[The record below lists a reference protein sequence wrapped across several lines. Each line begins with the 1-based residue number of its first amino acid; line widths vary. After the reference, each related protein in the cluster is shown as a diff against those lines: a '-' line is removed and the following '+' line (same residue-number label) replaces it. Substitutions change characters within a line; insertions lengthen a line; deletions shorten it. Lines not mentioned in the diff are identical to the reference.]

1 MSKTPTNAN
10 SKSGAKKSTKSSR
23 KRKKQNESGDE
34 VPTETEEPIK
44 LYKSPRFNGY
54 LTIFLASIIN
64 YHSAEGSTEP
74 IEVRLVPASDLQQAY
89 AKTVSLVSAV
99 ITGVLVMIHVDRW
112 FQRSFWIKF
121 FGPSKS
127 YFELGIIMFLLLW
140 WFLATVIQ
148 TSVHGIA
155 GDGKAQ
161 YNLYYSTWVCLLT
174 SVSVL
179 ERKMVDF
186 DLPTFRSFVTSWPY
200 RAPGWISIFFFS
212 FFTMFWY
219 VDLFANTYNHRD
231 TLPDN
236 LRLYWEDIPK
246 SQYLWLLFISSFTLL
261 PCAIFVFLEIVRES
275 SENVKGSLE
284 RIAEGFSLALLTFG
298 WILSVIIVT
307 TPGGFASQLGN
318 AYFWTWGTT
327 ICVLDT
333 FLWFIHDSRGNV
345 QQALMEKEK
354 EYKQHQESVLKASQQ
369 MHAEAAEVP
378 DPELTSA
385 SEEPMESEF
394 DESSDEHVPKK
405 TTGRVFF
412 TPSDPED
419 DEIQRVVFERADGV
433 DGSIDKDSVE
443 YERRLQETNRNEYFN
458 SLDDILE

>member
-1 MSKTPTNAN
+1 MTNAPT
-10 SKSGAKKSTKSSR
+10 STKSKKGTKKAAKSSR
-23 KRKKQNESGDE
+23 RRKKQSESGEE
-34 VPTETEEPIK
+34 VASEIDEPIK

-54 LTIFLASIIN
+54 LTISLASIIN

-99 ITGVLVMIHVDRW
+99 ITGVLVVIHVDRW
-112 FQRSFWIKF
+112 FFRSFWLKF
-121 FGPSKS
+121 FGPSKN
-127 YFELGIIMFLLLW
+127 YLELGIIIFLLLW
-140 WFLATVIQ
+140 WFLATTIQ
-148 TSVHGIA
+148 TSVRGIA

-161 YNLYYSTWVCLLT
+161 YNLYYSTWVCLVT
-174 SVSVL
+174 TVWVL

-186 DLPTFRSFVTSWPY
+186 DLPTIRSFVTSWPY

-219 VDLFANTYNHRD
+219 VDLFANTFNQRD

-275 SENVKGSLE
+275 SEDVKGSLE
-284 RIAEGFSLALLTFG
+284 TIAEGFFLSLLTLG
-298 WILSVIIVT
+298 WIPSVIIVT

-345 QQALMEKEK
+345 QRALMEKEQ
-354 EYKQHQESVLKASQQ
+354 EYKQHQENVLKESQQ
-369 MHAEAAEVP
+369 KHGDTA
-378 DPELTSA
+378 DPEIAAGSDEALP
-385 SEEPMESEF
+385 SELE
-394 DESSDEHVPKK
+394 DSSDDHSDVRKK
-405 TTGRVFF
+405 TKGRIFF
-412 TPSDPED
+412 ADSDPED
-419 DEIQRVVFERADGV
+419 DDEQQLPIGTV
-433 DGSIDKDSVE
+433 DGDDVNIDKESVE
-443 YERRLQETNRNEYFN
+443 YERRLQETNRKEYFN

>member
-1 MSKTPTNAN
+1 MSTKTPTNASTN
-10 SKSGAKKSTKSSR
+10 KGPKKPTKSSR

-34 VPTETEEPIK
+34 VATETEEVVK

-54 LTIFLASIIN
+54 LTISLASIIN
-64 YHSAEGSTEP
+64 YHSAEGSTDP

-89 AKTVSLVSAV
+89 AKTVSLVSAI
-99 ITGVLVMIHVDRW
+99 ITGVLVVIHIDRW
-112 FQRSFWIKF
+112 FLRSFWIKF
-121 FGPSKS
+121 FGPSKR
-127 YFELGIIMFLLLW
+127 YFELGIILFLLLW
-140 WFLATVIQ
+140 WFLAVIIQ
-148 TSVHGIA
+148 TSFRGIA

-174 SVSVL
+174 TVGIL

-186 DLPTFRSFVTSWPY
+186 DLPTIRSFVTSWPY

-219 VDLFANTYNHRD
+219 VDLFANTFNQRD

-275 SENVKGSLE
+275 SEDVKGSLE
-284 RIAEGFSLALLTFG
+284 TIAEGFFLALLTCG
-298 WILSVIIVT
+298 WIPSVIIVT

-345 QQALMEKEK
+345 QRALMEKEK
-354 EYKQHQESVLKASQQ
+354 EYKQHQEKVLKESQQ
-369 MHAEAAEVP
+369 KHVEVVDP
-378 DPELTSA
+378 DITSA
-385 SEEPMESEF
+385 SDEPLQSEF
-394 DESSDEHVPKK
+394 DDSSDEHVPKK
-405 TTGRVFF
+405 TKGRIFF
-412 TPSDPED
+412 AESDAED
-419 DEIQRVVFERADGV
+419 DDVERMPIEREDDGN
-433 DGSIDKDSVE
+433 GNIDSDSVE
-443 YERRLQETNRNEYFN
+443 HERRLQEANRKAYFN